1 MFVELDILNQQ
12 TKVEVAID
20 RLRQAAMA
28 VLQLENVASA
38 VLSVTVVDN
47 PAIHVINRD
56 HLNHDYPTD
65 VISFQL
71 EFTSEVD
78 LPLDDDSDDDSN
90 DNPDEEWFENDDL
103 ETESPDDSGLDADE
117 DMESS
122 EEQSPVGL
130 STSNRAKGC
139 QIEGEVIVSAEYAEQ
154 MAGEGG
160 WTSMDELTLYI
171 VHGIL
176 HICGYDDLTTDEKT
190 IMRQREIAV
199 MKSLGLEPRYAAN
212 DLEDTSK

>member
-12 TKVEVAID
+12 TKVDIDID

-28 VLQLENVASA
+28 VLQAENVASA
-38 VLSVTVVDN
+38 VLSITVVDN

-71 EFTSEVD
+71 EFTSDAD
-78 LPLDDDSDDDSN
+78 LPLEDDFDDDSE
-90 DNPDEEWFENDDL
+90 EEWFEDEDL
-103 ETESPDDSGLDADE
+103 ETESPDDSGLDAEE
-117 DMESS
+117 DMESA
-122 EEQSPVGL
+122 EEQSTPGL
-130 STSNRAKGC
+130 STSNRAEGY
-139 QIEGEVIVSAEYAEQ
+139 QIEGEVIVSAEYADQ

-160 WTSMDELTLYI
+160 WTAMDELTLYV

-190 IMRQREIAV
+190 IMRQREVAV
-199 MKSLGLEPRYAAN
+199 MKSLGLVPRYAAN

>member
-12 TKVEVAID
+12 TKVDIDID

-28 VLQLENVASA
+28 VLQAENVASA
-38 VLSVTVVDN
+38 VLSITVVDN

-71 EFTSEVD
+71 EFTSDAD
-78 LPLDDDSDDDSN
+78 LPLDDDSED
-90 DNPDEEWFENDDL
+90 EWFEDEDL
-103 ETESPDDSGLDADE
+103 ESDLVEEADSGATTDADE
-117 DMESS
+117 EQEDS
-122 EEQSPVGL
+122 EEP
-130 STSNRAKGC
+130 STSGLGTSSRAEGY
-139 QIEGEVIVSAEYAEQ
+139 QIEGEVIVSAEYADQ

-160 WTSMDELTLYI
+160 WTAMDELTLYV

-190 IMRQREIAV
+190 IMRQREVAV
-199 MKSLGLEPRYAAN
+199 MKSLDLVPRYAAN

>member
-12 TKVEVAID
+12 TKVDIDID

-28 VLQLENVASA
+28 VLQSENVASA

-71 EFTSEVD
+71 EFTSDAEP
-78 LPLDDDSDDDSN
+78 PLDDDSDD
-90 DNPDEEWFENDDL
+90 EWFEDEDL
-103 ETESPDDSGLDADE
+103 ESDSVEETDLDADE
-117 DMESS
+117 GEACPGEPSTS
-122 EEQSPVGL
+122 GL
-130 STSNRAKGC
+130 SVSNRAEGC

-160 WTSMDELTLYI
+160 WTAMDELTLYV

-190 IMRQREIAV
+190 IMRQREVAV
-199 MKSLGLEPRYAAN
+199 MKSLGLVPRYAAN

>member
-12 TKVEVAID
+12 TKVDIDID

-28 VLQLENVASA
+28 VLQAENVASA
-38 VLSVTVVDN
+38 VLSITVVDN

-71 EFTSEVD
+71 EFTSDAD
-78 LPLDDDSDDDSN
+78 LPLEDDSED
-90 DNPDEEWFENDDL
+90 EWFEDEDL
-103 ETESPDDSGLDADE
+103 ESDLVEEADSGATTDADE
-117 DMESS
+117 EQEDS
-122 EEQSPVGL
+122 EEP
-130 STSNRAKGC
+130 STSGLGTSSRAEGC
-139 QIEGEVIVSAEYAEQ
+139 QIEGEVIVSAEYADQ

-160 WTSMDELTLYI
+160 WTAMDELTLYV

-190 IMRQREIAV
+190 IMRQREVAV
-199 MKSLGLEPRYAAN
+199 MKSLGLVPRYAAN